1 MLAILAEIGMIMVGA
16 VSNVAWKYWQRR
28 ASMWG
33 SASLVA
39 LCAMAFPIMPVAAQE
54 ITEESAS
61 TADDIVVLG
70 TRSTVDR
77 TLSSD
82 RVTQRMS
89 QSSRSIERD
98 ILDAAGTYRL
108 SDALE
113 LVSGFSQQNNR
124 GGVIDN
130 FAVRGF
136 LGTPDGGAEYYL
148 NGFLAN
154 RGMAPPR
161 DPATTERIEVLKGP
175 AGALFG
181 DVDPG
186 GRVNIVTK
194 VPRFTP
200 HANAL
205 ISYGSFDTR
214 RVEAD
219 ATGPLSR
226 TLAARIVVAGE
237 DSDGWRDT
245 VSIRR
250 RVVSPSLTWQPSN
263 ALRLTYT
270 GEFSQ
275 FDTPF
280 DRGIPAIDGDAN
292 ALPRSNYYGEPANGI
307 TKSRN
312 NQHQLTGLAEL
323 GNGWTLNGGL
333 VWRKGTLKGLSA
345 DQSRIV
351 GTSLWRQRRSRDFSV
366 DDLAARLEL
375 SGQIGRHRVSAGLKG
390 YRFFYGERWLRI
402 NPTGTVPYAIDLYN
416 PVYGSSVAAPLLPF
430 TNNDETRVAGTLY
443 IQDMWEVTDRL
454 TLVGGARIDPYRQKI
469 VNNNKGITGRNIAEP
484 VNFRM
489 GGRYRVSD
497 VVAVHANWGEN
508 FSLNTGTDSE
518 GAGFGPETGKGY
530 EVGIAARL
538 PGIDVAVTWFEIRK
552 QNILTT
558 DPFKPDF
565 LAPVGSMVSR
575 GIELDASARLGNRWQ
590 IVANYAWLDAKAD
603 DTAFPTPA
611 VLNVPENS
619 ATLLLVHR
627 IPTMRGDWQLSG
639 GVAYVGDRAGSL
651 TVNPVV
657 LPEYVKVKAAVEAP
671 IAEGLRFRLEADNLL
686 DKRYAASSY
695 SALWIYPGAPRT
707 VRASLRFE
715 L

>member
-1 MLAILAEIGMIMVGA
+1 MFDVASFSARWRLSTSGLALMLGA
-16 VSNVAWKYWQRR
+16 VPLAVQAQDVVEQ
-28 ASMWG
+28 AQD
-33 SASLVA
+33 SAERS
-39 LCAMAFPIMPVAAQE
+39 
-54 ITEESAS
+54 
-61 TADDIVVLG
+61 DIVVLG

-82 RVTQRMS
+82 RVTERMS

-194 VPRFTP
+194 VPRFIP

-214 RVEAD
+214 RVEVD
-219 ATGPLSR
+219 ATGPLTR
-226 TLAARIVVAGE
+226 TLAARLVFAAE

-250 RVVSPSLTWQPSN
+250 RIISPSLTWQPSA

-280 DRGIPAIDGDAN
+280 DRGIPAINGDAN
-292 ALPRSNYYGEPANGI
+292 ALPRSNYYGEPSNGI

-312 NQHQLTGLAEL
+312 NQHQVTGLAEL
-323 GNGWTLNGGL
+323 GGGWTLNGGV
-333 VWRKGTLKGLSA
+333 VWRKGTLRGLSA

-366 DDLAARLEL
+366 DDLSARLEL
-375 SGQIGRHRVSAGLKG
+375 TGQIGRHRVSVGLKG
-390 YRFFYGERWLRI
+390 YRFLYGERWMRI
-402 NPTGTVPYAIDLYN
+402 NPSEAAPYAIDLYR
-416 PVYGSSVAAPLLPF
+416 PVYGSVAAPLRPF
-430 TNNDETRVAGTLY
+430 TNNDESRWAGTVY

-454 TLVGGARIDPYRQKI
+454 TLLGGARIDPYQQKI
-469 VNNNKGITGRNIAEP
+469 VNNNTGATGRNIAEP
-484 VNFRM
+484 VNFRV
-489 GGRYRVSD
+489 GGRYRVTD
-497 VVAVHANWGEN
+497 VLAVHANWGEN
-508 FSLNTGTDSE
+508 FSLNTGTDRN
-518 GAGFGPETGKGY
+518 GIGFGPETGKGY
-530 EVGIAARL
+530 EVGVAANL
-538 PGIDVAVTWFEIRK
+538 PGVDLAATWFDIRK
-552 QNILTT
+552 KSILTT
-558 DPFKPDF
+558 DPVDANY
-565 LAPVGSMVSR
+565 LAPVGNLGSR
-575 GIELDASARLGNRWQ
+575 GIELDASARLSNRWQ
-590 IVANYAWLDAKAD
+590 IIANYAWLDAKAD
-603 DTAFPTPA
+603 DQAFPTPD
-611 VLNVPENS
+611 VLNVAEHS
-619 ATLLLVHR
+619 GTLLVVHR
-627 IPTMRGDWQLSG
+627 IPTDKGDWQFSG

-651 TVNPVV
+651 SATPVV
-657 LPEYVKVKAAVEAP
+657 LPEYVKLKAALEAP
-671 IAEGLRFRLEADNLL
+671 LVEGLRFRLEADNLFN
-686 DKRYAASSY
+686 KRYAASSY

-707 VRASLRFE
+707 VRASLRYE

>member
-1 MLAILAEIGMIMVGA
+1 MSVTSLRPRRRSSALAYTLALGLAPLGVEA
-16 VSNVAWKYWQRR
+16 Q
-28 ASMWG
+28 
-33 SASLVA
+33 A
-39 LCAMAFPIMPVAAQE
+39 LAD
-54 ITEESAS
+54 EER
-61 TADDIVVLG
+61 DGEIVVLG
-70 TRSTVDR
+70 TRDIVDR

-82 RVTQRMS
+82 RVTERMS

-200 HANAL
+200 HANAML
-205 ISYGSFDTR
+205 GYGSFDTR
-214 RVEAD
+214 RVELD
-219 ATGPLSR
+219 ATGPLTR

-245 VSIRR
+245 VSLRR
-250 RVVSPSLTWQPSN
+250 RVVSPSLTWRPGD
-263 ALRLTYT
+263 ALRLTYI

-280 DRGIPAIDGDAN
+280 DRGIPAINGDAN
-292 ALPRSNYYGEPANGI
+292 ALPRSNYYGEPSNGL
-307 TKSRN
+307 TRSRN
-312 NQHQLTGLAEL
+312 DQHQITGLAEL
-323 GNGWTLNGGL
+323 GGGWTLNGGA
-333 VWRKGTLKGLSA
+333 VWRTGTLKGFSA

-351 GTSLWRQRRSRDFSV
+351 GNALWRQRRSRDFSV
-366 DDLAARLEL
+366 DDLSARIEL
-375 SGQIGRHRVSAGLKG
+375 AGQVGRHRVSAGLKG

-402 NPTGTVPYAIDLYN
+402 NPTAAAPYAIDLFD
-416 PVYGSSVAAPLLPF
+416 PVYGATAAPLRPF
-430 TNNDETRVAGTLY
+430 TNNDESRWAGTFY
-443 IQDMWEVTDRL
+443 VQDMWDVTDRL

-469 VNNNKGITGRNIAEP
+469 VNNNTGGVGRNVDEP
-484 VNFRM
+484 VNFRV
-489 GGRYRVSD
+489 GARYRVTD
-497 VVAVHANWGEN
+497 VIAVHANWGEN
-508 FSLNTGTDSE
+508 FSLNTGTDRFGE
-518 GAGFGPETGKGY
+518 GFGPEKGRGY
-530 EVGIAARL
+530 EVGVAAKL
-538 PGIDVAVTWFEIRK
+538 PGIDVAATYFDIRK
-552 QNILTT
+552 RDILTT
-558 DPFKPDF
+558 DPVDANF
-565 LAPVGSMVSR
+565 LAPVGSIVSR

-590 IVANYAWLDAKAD
+590 VVANYAWLDASAD
-603 DTAFPTPA
+603 DVAFPTSA
-611 VLNVPENS
+611 VLNVPEHS
-619 ATLLLVHR
+619 GTVLVVHR
-627 IPTMRGDWQLSG
+627 IPATGGDWQVSG

-651 TVNPVV
+651 TATPVI
-657 LPEYVKVKAAVEAP
+657 LPDYVKVKAAVEAP
-671 IAEGLRFRLEADNLL
+671 LADGLRFRLEADNLL
-686 DKRYAASSY
+686 DQRYAASSY

-707 VRASLRFE
+707 IRASVRFE
-715 L
+715 I

>member
-1 MLAILAEIGMIMVGA
+1 MSFLRRTGRGVTARLTTAAVAIGSPSLAWGQEVAVEQKEPARVRVSVQARDGA
-16 VSNVAWKYWQRR
+16 ARTR
-28 ASMWG
+28 G
-33 SASLVA
+33 D
-39 LCAMAFPIMPVAAQE
+39 
-54 ITEESAS
+54 TERS
-61 TADDIVVLG
+61 DIVVLG
-70 TRSTVDR
+70 SRNTVDR

-82 RVTQRMS
+82 RVTERMS

-148 NGFLAN
+148 DGFLAN

-200 HANAL
+200 HASAL
-205 ISYGSFDTR
+205 LSYGSFDTR
-214 RVEAD
+214 RAEMDV
-219 ATGPLSR
+219 TGPLTR

-250 RVVSPSLTWQPSN
+250 RIVSPSLTWQPSD

-280 DRGIPAIDGDAN
+280 DRGIPAINGDAN
-292 ALPRSNYYGEPANGI
+292 ALPRSNYYGEPSNGL
-307 TKSRN
+307 TRSRN
-312 NQHQLTGLAEL
+312 DQHQVTGLAQL
-323 GNGWTLNGGL
+323 GGGWTLNGGV
-333 VWRKGTLKGLSA
+333 VWRTGTLKGLSA

-375 SGQIGRHRVSAGLKG
+375 AGQIGRHRVSFGLKG
-390 YRFFYGERWLRI
+390 YRFLYGERWMRI
-402 NPTGTVPYAIDLYN
+402 NPSAAAPYAIDLFD
-416 PVYGSSVAAPLLPF
+416 PVYGSVAAPLRPF
-430 TNNDETRVAGTLY
+430 TNNDESRWAGTAY
-443 IQDMWEVTDRL
+443 VQDMWEVTDRL

-469 VNNNKGITGRNIAEP
+469 VNNNTGSTGRNIDEP
-484 VNFRM
+484 VSLRV

-497 VVAVHANWGEN
+497 MIAVHANWGEN
-508 FSLNTGTDSE
+508 FSLNTGTDRN
-518 GAGFGPETGKGY
+518 GAGFGPETGRGY
-530 EVGIAARL
+530 EVGIAANL
-538 PGIDVAVTWFEIRK
+538 PGIDVAATWFDIRK
-552 QNILTT
+552 KDILTT
-558 DPFKPDF
+558 DPVDPNY
-565 LAPVGSMVSR
+565 LAPVGSLVSR
-575 GIELDASARLGNRWQ
+575 GIEIDASARLGDRWQ

-603 DTAFPTPA
+603 DVAFPTSD
-611 VLNVPENS
+611 VLNVPADS
-619 ATLLLVHR
+619 ATLLVVHR
-627 IPTMRGDWQLSG
+627 IPTGRRDWQLSG
-639 GVAYVGDRAGSL
+639 GVAYVGDRAGSVA
-651 TVNPVV
+651 TTPVV
-657 LPEYVKVKAAVEAP
+657 LPEYVKAKAAIEAP
-671 IAEGLRFRLEADNLL
+671 LTESLRFRLEADNLF

-715 L
+715 I

>member
-1 MLAILAEIGMIMVGA
+1 MSPVLSRPSHRSISALAWVLALGA
-16 VSNVAWKYWQRR
+16 LPLTAQ
-28 ASMWG
+28 
-33 SASLVA
+33 
-39 LCAMAFPIMPVAAQE
+39 AQE
-54 ITEESAS
+54 AVDQQSFTDQDESRGS
-61 TADDIVVLG
+61 DIVVLG

-77 TLSSD
+77 TQSSD
-82 RVTQRMS
+82 RVTERMS

-194 VPRFTP
+194 VPHFTP
-200 HANAL
+200 HANAMV
-205 ISYGSFDTR
+205 SYGSFNTR
-214 RVEAD
+214 RVELD

-245 VSIRR
+245 VTLRR
-250 RVVSPSLTWQPSN
+250 RVVSPSLTWQPSE

-280 DRGIPAIDGDAN
+280 DRGIPAVNGDAN
-292 ALPRSNYYGEPANGI
+292 ALPLSNYYGEPSNGI

-312 NQHQLTGLAEL
+312 NQHQITGLAEL
-323 GNGWTLNGGL
+323 GGGWTLNGGM
-333 VWRKGTLKGLSA
+333 VWRKGTLRGLSA

-366 DDLAARLEL
+366 DDLSARLEL
-375 SGQIGRHRVSAGLKG
+375 AGQIGQHRVSIGVKG
-390 YRFFYGERWLRI
+390 YRFFYGERWMRI
-402 NPTGTVPYAIDLYN
+402 NPSAAAPYAIDLFK
-416 PVYGSSVAAPLLPF
+416 PVYGSTAAPLRPF
-430 TNNDETRVAGTLY
+430 TNNDESRWAGTFY
-443 IQDMWEVTDRL
+443 VQDMWDVTDRL

-469 VNNNKGITGRNIAEP
+469 VNNNTGSTGRNINEP
-484 VNFRM
+484 VNFRV
-489 GGRYRVSD
+489 GARYRVTD
-497 VVAVHANWGEN
+497 AIAVHANWGEN
-508 FSLNTGTDSE
+508 FSLNTGTDRN
-518 GAGFGPETGKGY
+518 GNGFGPETGRGY
-530 EVGIAARL
+530 EVGIAAKL
-538 PGIDVAVTWFEIRK
+538 PGIDMAATWFDIRK
-552 QNILTT
+552 KDILTT
-558 DPFKPDF
+558 DPVDPNF

-575 GIELDASARLGNRWQ
+575 GIELDASARLGQRWQ

-603 DTAFPTPA
+603 DATFPTPA
-611 VLNVPENS
+611 VLNVPEHS
-619 ATLLLVHR
+619 GTLLVVHR
-627 IPTMRGDWQLSG
+627 VPTTRGDWQLSG

-651 TVNPVV
+651 TANPIV
-657 LPEYVKVKAAVEAP
+657 LPEYVKVKAAIEAP
-671 IAEGLRFRLEADNLL
+671 VVQGLRFRLEADNLL
-686 DKRYAASSY
+686 DQRYAASSY
-695 SALWIYPGAPRT
+695 SALWIYPGTPRT
-707 VRASLRFE
+707 VRASLRME
-715 L
+715 I

>member
-1 MLAILAEIGMIMVGA
+1 MSFLRRTGRGVTALLTTAAVAIGSPSPAWGQEDA
-16 VSNVAWKYWQRR
+16 VEQEELPAVHVAVQARD
-28 ASMWG
+28 G
-33 SASLVA
+33 
-39 LCAMAFPIMPVAAQE
+39 AAQSRGD
-54 ITEESAS
+54 TDRS
-61 TADDIVVLG
+61 DIVVLG
-70 TRSTVDR
+70 SRNTVDR

-82 RVTQRMS
+82 RVTERMS

-194 VPRFTP
+194 VPRFMP
-200 HANAL
+200 HASVL
-205 ISYGSFDTR
+205 LSYGSFYTR
-214 RVEAD
+214 RVELD
-219 ATGPLSR
+219 VTGPLTR

-250 RVVSPSLTWQPSN
+250 RIVSPSLTWQPSDG
-263 ALRLTYT
+263 LRLTYT

-275 FDTPF
+275 FNTPF
-280 DRGIPAIDGDAN
+280 DRGIPAINGDAN
-292 ALPRSNYYGEPANGI
+292 ALPRSNYYGEPSNGL
-307 TKSRN
+307 TRSRN
-312 NQHQLTGLAEL
+312 DQHQVTGLAQL
-323 GNGWTLNGGL
+323 GGGWTLNGGA
-333 VWRKGTLKGLSA
+333 VWRTGTLKGLSA

-366 DDLAARLEL
+366 DDLATRLEL
-375 SGQIGRHRVSAGLKG
+375 AGQIGRHRVSFGLKG
-390 YRFFYGERWLRI
+390 YRFLYGERWMRI
-402 NPTGTVPYAIDLYN
+402 NPSEAAPYAIDLFD
-416 PVYGSSVAAPLLPF
+416 PVYGSVAAPLRPF
-430 TNNDETRVAGTLY
+430 TNNDESRWAGTAY
-443 IQDMWEVTDRL
+443 VQDMWEVTDRL

-469 VNNNKGITGRNIAEP
+469 VNNNTGSTGRNIDEP
-484 VNFRM
+484 VSFRV

-497 VVAVHANWGEN
+497 VIAMHANWGEN
-508 FSLNTGTDSE
+508 FSLNTGTDRN
-518 GAGFGPETGKGY
+518 GAGFGRETGKGY
-530 EVGIAARL
+530 EVGIAANL
-538 PGIDVAVTWFEIRK
+538 PGIDVAATWFDIHK
-552 QNILTT
+552 KDILTT
-558 DPFKPDF
+558 DPVDPNY
-565 LAPVGSMVSR
+565 LAPVGSLVSR
-575 GIELDASARLGNRWQ
+575 GIEIDLSARLGDRWQ

-603 DTAFPTPA
+603 DVAFPTPD
-611 VLNVPENS
+611 VLNVPQHS
-619 ATLLLVHR
+619 ATLLVVHR
-627 IPTMRGDWQLSG
+627 IPTGRGNWQLSG
-639 GVAYVGDRAGSL
+639 GIAYVGDRAGSVA
-651 TVNPVV
+651 TTPVV
-657 LPEYVKVKAAVEAP
+657 LPEYVKAQAAIEAP
-671 IAEGLRFRLEADNLL
+671 LTESLRFRLEADNLF

-715 L
+715 I

>member
-1 MLAILAEIGMIMVGA
+1 MFVVASFSARLRSSVFGLALMIGA
-16 VSNVAWKYWQRR
+16 APS
-28 ASMWG
+28 
-33 SASLVA
+33 
-39 LCAMAFPIMPVAAQE
+39 AAQVQNGADQPE
-54 ITEESAS
+54 DATERS
-61 TADDIVVLG
+61 DIVILG
-70 TRSTVDR
+70 TRNTVDR

-82 RVTQRMS
+82 LVTERMS

-98 ILDAAGTYRL
+98 VLDAAGTYRL

-148 NGFLAN
+148 DGFLAN

-200 HANAL
+200 HANAM
-205 ISYGSFDTR
+205 ISYGSFNTR
-214 RVEAD
+214 RAEIDV
-219 ATGPLSR
+219 TGPLTD

-245 VSIRR
+245 VTLRR
-250 RVVSPSLTWQPSN
+250 RIVSPSLTWQPSD

-280 DRGIPAIDGDAN
+280 DRGSPAINGDPN
-292 ALPRSNYYGEPANGI
+292 ALPRSNYYGEPSNGI

-312 NQHQLTGLAEL
+312 DQHQLTGLAEL
-323 GNGWTLNGGL
+323 GGGWTLNGGV
-333 VWRKGTLKGLSA
+333 VWRTGSLKGLSA

-366 DDLAARLEL
+366 DDLSARLEL
-375 SGQIGRHRVSAGLKG
+375 AGEIGRHRVSVGVKG
-390 YRFFYGERWLRI
+390 YRFHYGERWMRI
-402 NPTGTVPYAIDLYN
+402 NPSDAAPYAIDLFN
-416 PVYGSSVAAPLLPF
+416 PVYGSVAAPLRPF
-430 TNNDETRVAGTLY
+430 TNNDESRWVGTFY

-469 VNNNKGITGRNIAEP
+469 VNNNTGVRGRNIDEP
-484 VNFRM
+484 VNFRL

-497 VVAVHANWGEN
+497 VIAVHANWGEN
-508 FSLNTGTDSE
+508 FSLNTGTDSS

-530 EVGIAARL
+530 EVGIAAKL
-538 PGIDVAVTWFEIRK
+538 PGIDVAATWFDIRK
-552 QNILTT
+552 KDILTT
-558 DPFKPDF
+558 DPQDPNY
-565 LAPVGSMVSR
+565 LAPVGSLVSR
-575 GIELDASARLGNRWQ
+575 GIELDASARLGRRWQ

-603 DTAFPTPA
+603 DVAFPTPE
-611 VLNVPENS
+611 VLNVPEHS
-619 ATLLLVHR
+619 GTLLVVHC
-627 IPTMRGDWQLSG
+627 IPTAPGEWQLSG
-639 GVAYVGDRAGSL
+639 GAAYVGDRAGSVAA
-651 TVNPVV
+651 TPVL
-657 LPEYVKVKAAVEAP
+657 LPGYVKAKAAIEAP
-671 IAEGLRFRLEADNLL
+671 IVEGLRFRLEADNLF
-686 DKRYAASSY
+686 DAHYAASSY

-715 L
+715 M